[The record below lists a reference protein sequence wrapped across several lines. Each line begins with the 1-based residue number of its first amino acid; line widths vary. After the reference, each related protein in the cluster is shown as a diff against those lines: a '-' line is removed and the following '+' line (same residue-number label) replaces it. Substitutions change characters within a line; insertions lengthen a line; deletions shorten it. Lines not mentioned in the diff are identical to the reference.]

1 MGVGFISRRENS
13 VAAQTDTEKSDGHK
27 PSFMV
32 QAIGV
37 VIATLMAAGAGG
49 GSAYY
54 LVRRAGAGNPVPG
67 PAVVIQDSRARESAG
82 KETAAKPA
90 PLKDTPP
97 PPACGEEL
105 TALPIPVVL
114 TNLADPASVFVRL
127 EADMIMDAKSAR
139 STTALASE
147 ISGDFMAYLH
157 SLSSASFEGPSSFL
171 QLKEDLTDRAQT
183 RSKGLV
189 REIIIRGLVVK

>member
-1 MGVGFISRRENS
+1 M
-13 VAAQTDTEKSDGHK
+13 AAQPDAETTEGRK
-27 PSFMV
+27 PSFIM

-37 VIATLMAAGAGG
+37 GIATLLAAAAGG

-54 LVRRAGAGNPVPG
+54 LVRKAEAGRVMPAPV
-67 PAVVIQDSRARESAG
+67 VTTQDAPAREPPG
-82 KETAAKPA
+82 KEAEAKPA
-90 PLKDTPP
+90 PLKDTASA
-97 PPACGEEL
+97 PADSEAL
-105 TALPIPVVL
+105 TALPVPVVL

-127 EADMIMDAKSAR
+127 EADMIMDAKSAQN
-139 STTALASE
+139 TAALASE

-157 SLSSASFEGPSSFL
+157 SLSATSFEGQSSFL